1 MAISKIRPRHA
12 SEGRSIAAVLKD
24 RIDYDKNPDKTKG
37 GLLVSSYQCSA
48 DTAWQEFALS
58 KQIYEAET
66 GRKRDPEKDVISYLI
81 IQSFKPG
88 EISPED
94 ANKLGYQL
102 ALEFTGGQHQFL
114 VATHVDKRHIHCHIE
129 FNSTTLDCTHKFNNY
144 RNTYQTIR
152 KINDRLCREH
162 GLSVIEKPK
171 EKGKHYAEWA
181 NGKRGTSWKDAFVSL
196 MNENGVS
203 DYAPACYMQFQSAAK
218 AADAIAEIQ
227 TQYSLPEGSIRENTA
242 IMGLAGQSSNESMQ
256 NVYGLAAILFIM
268 VLLAGVL
275 MISGSMNSQV
285 AQRTKF
291 FGMMRCIGASRKQ
304 VIRFVRLEALNWC
317 KTAIPIGLIVGTVI
331 TWAVCALL
339 RYGIGGEFAGT
350 PVFALSPIGLI
361 SGAVVGLVTVLLAAQ
376 APAKR
381 AAKVSPMA
389 AVSGNSES
397 IPTTNRSARLILG
410 KVEWTLGVHHATA
423 SKKNW
428 FLMTASFSLSI
439 ILFLC
444 FSVGLDFARELVPS
458 LRSWQPDITLN
469 GYANALLLEPD
480 LLNEIQEI
488 PHVEDAYGIAYLE
501 NVPAT
506 SSREGIDHVNLMSY
520 TDYLLDSAAD
530 SVVEGDLSAIYGNN
544 GQVMTISNKDNPLQV
559 GDTIQIGG
567 KEVTITC
574 AVSDG
579 VYSSEYSVICST
591 ETFEWLTGETNY
603 SLIGIQ
609 LDADADDETI
619 RQINNLVG
627 SDVIFDDLRQGNQED
642 AATYL
647 AAQFVLYSFLAI
659 IAMITLFNIINSI
672 SMSVTARIKQYGAM
686 RAVGMD
692 GGQLSR
698 MITAESF
705 TYAISGLIVGCVAGL
720 LLSRYLHIMLL
731 TRYFGTAW
739 SLPVPLLCI
748 IVLFD
753 FAAAFLAAYAPS
765 KRIRNMA
772 ITETINEL

>member
-1 MAISKIRPRHA
+1 MKSYLSLIPISAKVRKRQNRMMILCIII
-12 SEGRSIAAVLKD
+12 SV
-24 RIDYDKNPDKTKG
+24 
-37 GLLVSSYQCSA
+37 LLVTTIFSAADMIIRGETVTMQAKHGNWHIQVNNISDEIAEEISNRPDVTAVGWSAVFNEDADQPYTIGDRKATLYGTDETYLEQLADGMEEGVFPQNDQEVVLSSNA
-48 DTAWQEFALS
+48 KLALDV
-58 KQIYEAET
+58 QL
-66 GRKRDPEKDVISYLI
+66 GDPVTVQTPAGNVDLVISGFGSDDQEYY
-81 IQSFKPG
+81 
-88 EISPED
+88 E
-94 ANKLGYQL
+94 
-102 ALEFTGGQHQFL
+102 GQTFL
-114 VATHVDKRHIHCHIE
+114 VAVYMT
-129 FNSTTLDCTHKFNNY
+129 
-144 RNTYQTIR
+144 
-152 KINDRLCREH
+152 
-162 GLSVIEKPK
+162 
-171 EKGKHYAEWA
+171 
-181 NGKRGTSWKDAFVSL
+181 KDAFVSL

-203 DYAPACYMQFQSAAK
+203 DYAPACYVQFQSAAK

-242 IMGLAGQSSNESMQ
+242 IMGLAGQSSNDSMQ
-256 NVYGLAAILFIM
+256 NIYGLAAILFIM

-397 IPTTNRSARLILG
+397 IHTANRSARLIFG
-410 KVEWTLGVHHATA
+410 KVEWTLGIHHATA

-444 FSVGLDFARELVPS
+444 FSVGLNFARELVPS

-469 GYANALLLEPD
+469 GYANALLLEPG

-488 PHVEDAYGIAYLE
+488 PHVEDAYGTAYLE

-544 GQVMTISNKDNPLQV
+544 GQVMTIGNKDNPLQV

-609 LDADADDETI
+609 LDANADDETI
-619 RQINNLVG
+619 LQINNLVG
-627 SDVIFDDLRQGNQED
+627 SDIIFDDLRHGNQED

-672 SMSVTARIKQYGAM
+672 SMSVTARIRQYGAM

-692 GGQLSR
+692 GGQLAR
-698 MITAESF
+698 MIRAESL
-705 TYAISGLIVGCVAGL
+705 TYAISGLIVGCVVGL

-739 SLPVPLLCI
+739 RLPVPLLCI

-753 FAAAFLAAYAPS
+753 FAAAFMAAYAPS